1 MGREEWLITD
11 WWPRERKA
19 VFNSTQSREAHGRTP
34 MKKARKKR
42 KQQGCKITEMIDA
55 IEKAAST
62 AMKIYRAVEPIAKA
76 ILKNGR
82 RIK

>member
-1 MGREEWLITD
+1 M
-11 WWPRERKA
+11 
-19 VFNSTQSREAHGRTP
+19 RTI
-34 MKKARKKR
+34 KR
-42 KQQGCKITEMIDA
+42 

>member
-1 MGREEWLITD
+1 MA
-11 WWPRERKA
+11 K
-19 VFNSTQSREAHGRTP
+19 V
-34 MKKARKKR
+34 KKR
-42 KQQGCKITEMIDA
+42 KQQQSCKIVRTIKT

-76 ILKNGR
+76 ILRNGR